1 MVSIGMISTGVV
13 PIGAFA
19 KSPELPVPPIPPA
32 VPPLAD
38 APVPNPD
45 FQAPYDRS
53 GKPPVTLD
61 LGINHREP
69 PAPGLAFAPG
79 AHYQLDS
86 DRKWLFL
93 PGIMLHVPFP

>member
-1 MVSIGMISTGVV
+1 MV
-13 PIGAFA
+13 PIAALA
-19 KSPELPVPPIPPA
+19 KPPELPVPPIPPV
-32 VPPLAD
+32 VPPPAD

-45 FQAPYDRS
+45 FQVPPDRT
-53 GKPPVTLD
+53 GKLPVTLN

-79 AHYQLDS
+79 AHYQLDN
-86 DRKWLFL
+86 DRRWLFL